1 MTNNERERQTGK
13 LSIRLTDRK
22 IKQTALYSKIEK
34 VKDAPES
41 KINMLFMKPLPVYS
55 VQC

>member
-22 IKQTALYSKIEK
+22 IRQTALYSKIEK
-34 VKDAPES
+34 VKDEPKS
-41 KINMLFMKPLPVYS
+41 KTNILFMKPLS
-55 VQC
+55 V